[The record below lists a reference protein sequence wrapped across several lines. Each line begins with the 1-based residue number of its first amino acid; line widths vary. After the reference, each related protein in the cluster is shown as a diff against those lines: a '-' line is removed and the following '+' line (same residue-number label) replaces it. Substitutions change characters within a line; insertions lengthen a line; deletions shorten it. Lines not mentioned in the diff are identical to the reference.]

1 MKLVRNKAFLLLAF
15 LMPFLV
21 QAQTQFI
28 VDTIDLQSVDIFA
41 TTNVFDDGGM
51 KEEEMDS
58 LVMEVSVH
66 DNLATLLQ
74 KHTPIYIK
82 NYGPGAL
89 ATSSFRGAGASHT
102 QVVWNGLNI
111 NSPMLGQVDFSQ
123 MPVFMFDKVRV
134 LYGGSSIQDGSGG
147 LGGSLRIGNEA
158 NWSDLNSVRLSASLA
173 SFDAKEI
180 MAGIHLGNEKFL
192 SQTRVSWIDSENDF
206 RFKNN
211 AENTENPPEEIRT
224 DAAWSRKTLTQSFYL
239 KARNNQLLSWQ
250 TWLQGENR
258 LLPPPI
264 TVTPIPENEK
274 QEQFFVRSVLSYQ
287 QTHAKI
293 SYKAFVGYVFDQLD
307 YQNKTAYINSVN
319 KVHSFYGGFKSS
331 YHASNKLKL
340 SAAFNSEHHRV
351 LSNNY
356 AKDQER
362 TRFSLLTQAGYH
374 PWKALE
380 TALMIRFDKASD
392 ADLSMNPV
400 FSLRFLP
407 LQKQDFALRFQLSAN
422 THLPSLND
430 LYWQPGGNPNLKTE
444 KAQSIEVGVDA
455 ILLNDGDSKLK
466 LSLTAYHSDI
476 ENKIQWQ
483 PDSVFSYWRPRN
495 IASVASNG
503 LETSL
508 DLKLRIGDLFFN
520 VRPSYAFTSA
530 KDDNDKQ
537 LIYTPEQS
545 ARAFFKLDYAAFS
558 AFYIYDYSGS
568 AYTTSDNLRRML
580 PFGLHDAGLSYGFQ
594 WKRHS
599 FGLHFRCNNI
609 LDKSYQVVA
618 WRPMPGR
625 NFRFSLNVKIN
636 Y

>member
-15 LMPFLV
+15 LMPFFV

-41 TTNVFDDGGM
+41 ATNIFDDGGM

-58 LVMEVSVH
+58 LVMNVSVH
-66 DNLATLLQ
+66 DNLAALLQ

-158 NWSDLNSVRLSASLA
+158 DWSDLNSARLSASLA
-173 SFDAKEI
+173 SFDTKEI
-180 MAGIHLGNEKFL
+180 MAGIQLGNEKFL

-211 AENTENPPEEIRT
+211 AKDTENAPEEIRT
-224 DAAWSRKTLTQSFYL
+224 DAAWSRKALMQSFYL

-274 QEQFFVRSVLSYQ
+274 QEQFFVRSVLSFE
-287 QTHAKI
+287 QTLSKF
-293 SYKAFVGYVFDQLD
+293 SYNAFAGYIFDQLE

-319 KVHSFYGGFKSS
+319 KVHSFYGGFKSA
-331 YHASNKLKL
+331 YQAGQKLKL
-340 SAAFNSEHHRV
+340 SAAVNAEHHRV

-356 AKDQER
+356 ANDQER
-362 TRFSLLTQAGYH
+362 TRFSLLTQAGYN
-374 PWKALE
+374 PWKLLE

-392 ADLSMNPV
+392 ADLSINPAL
-400 FSLRFLP
+400 SLRFLP
-407 LQKQDFALRFQLSAN
+407 LQKQDLALRLQLSAN

-430 LYWQPGGNPNLKTE
+430 LYWQPGGNPDLKTE
-444 KAQSIEVGVDA
+444 NAQSIEAGVDA
-455 ILLNDGDSKLK
+455 LLHKGKDVKLK
-466 LSLTAYHSDI
+466 LSITAYHSSI

-483 PDSVFSYWRPRN
+483 PDSVFSYWRPQN
-495 IASVASNG
+495 IASVTSNG
-503 LETSL
+503 LESSL
-508 DLKLRIGDLFFN
+508 DINIKIGGLFFN
-520 VRPSYAFTSA
+520 IRPSYAYTSA
-530 KDDNDKQ
+530 KDDHNKQ
-537 LIYTPEQS
+537 LIYTPKHS
-545 ARAFFKLDYAAFS
+545 ARAFLKLNYIAFS
-558 AFYIYDYSGS
+558 AFYIYDYTGS

-580 PFGLHDAGLSYGFQ
+580 PFGLHDVGLSYDFR
-594 WKRHS
+594 WKSHS

-609 LDKSYQVVA
+609 FDKSYQVVA

>member
-1 MKLVRNKAFLLLAF
+1 MFFIRNIALLFLLALMSFLA
-15 LMPFLV
+15 

-41 TTNVFDDGGM
+41 TTNIFDDGGM

-58 LVMEVSVH
+58 LVMKVSVH

-158 NWSDLNSVRLSASLA
+158 DWADLNSVRLSGSLA
-173 SFDAKEI
+173 SFDTKEI
-180 MAGIHLGNEKFL
+180 MAGIHLGNAKFL

-206 RFKNN
+206 HFKNN
-211 AENTENPPEEIRT
+211 AQDTENPPEQIRT
-224 DAAWSRKTLTQSFYL
+224 DAAWNRKALMQSFYL
-239 KARNNQLLSWQ
+239 KARNNQLLSLQ
-250 TWLQGENR
+250 TWLQDESR
-258 LLPPPI
+258 FLPPPI

-274 QEQFFVRSVLSYQ
+274 QEQFFVRSVLSFE
-287 QTHAKI
+287 QTLSKF

-307 YQNKTAYINSVN
+307 YHNKTAYINSVN
-319 KVHSFYGGFKSS
+319 KVHSLYGGFKST
-331 YHASNKLKL
+331 YHATNKLKL
-340 SAAFNSEHHRV
+340 SAAFNTEHHRV

-356 AKDQER
+356 ANDQER
-362 TRFSLLTQAGYH
+362 TRFSLLTQVGYN
-374 PWKALE
+374 PWKLLE

-392 ADLSMNPV
+392 ADLSLNPALSV
-400 FSLRFLP
+400 RFLP
-407 LQKQDFALRFQLSAN
+407 LQKQDLALRLQLSAN

-430 LYWQPGGNPNLKTE
+430 LYWQPGGNPDLKTE
-444 KAQSIEVGVDA
+444 NAQSIEAGMDA
-455 ILLNDGDSKLK
+455 LLLKGKDVKLK
-466 LSLTAYHSDI
+466 LSLTAYHSSI

-483 PDSVFSYWRPRN
+483 PDSVFSYWRPQN
-495 IASVASNG
+495 IASVTSNG

-508 DLKLRIGDLFFN
+508 DFNMKIGGLFFN
-520 VRPSYAFTSA
+520 IRPSYAYTSA
-530 KDDNDKQ
+530 KDDHNKQ
-537 LIYTPEQS
+537 LIYTPLQS
-545 ARAFFKLDYAAFS
+545 ARAFFKLNYTAFS
-558 AFYIYDYSGS
+558 AFYIYDYTGS

-580 PFGLHDAGLSYGFQ
+580 PFGLHDVGLSYDFQ
-594 WKRHS
+594 WKSHS

-609 LDKSYQVVA
+609 FDKSYQVVA